1 MLLGNGCLRR
11 CVLGLR
17 AGVGLVLIAA
27 LGCGSESDL
36 HYYGRVRVAKGD
48 YRVLSLHADAEDEYA
63 FARDRSHADDLVL
76 LPFHGKPCRI
86 GKAAG
91 YAVLQ
96 RERGL
101 RIAVVDSN
109 DAATLSVFDEQC
121 KSQIDPV
128 AKVSDLA
135 FIDDQL
141 LVTADGDHLYAIDP
155 WHGTQRTIST
165 ALTQRGSFVL
175 TSEIGRAI
183 WLLEGDTLV
192 LRDFSGKA
200 LNPRPIK
207 HVTEIA
213 VARDQQSMIFSD
225 DRGLYSLDGMPPKR
239 LGEPGCKLHY
249 EPWLSA
255 KTSMNMAMLLSPC
268 EKGRLTL
275 VDPLGMAKVVSDDVT
290 SYFVRHYLT
299 QERTVEN
306 WTMFVT
312 QAGGDEAAP
321 KQYEMAP
328 PEGDVIDV
336 DVPISS
342 RSTLFP
348 VQLSHGVAPIW
359 LITTAESEPR
369 FGKFTVKGS
378 RFEEIAKQT
387 QTVALSPA
395 GFVVLHDFT
404 KEMGGTVSL
413 VDLDGQLHALAHAV
427 PAQGLLKWGSSKEPG
442 AVAGVNGLSSVD
454 AVLYDV
460 DPAVGTGTLA
470 KIEPSGR
477 LHRIADGVPS
487 WSPDSYVT
495 LVRGAQL
502 VAAARDVVVL
512 TYLHDFDAK
521 TNTGT
526 LSLVSPDGEQIAI
539 DENVAS
545 YVPSDQ
551 PGREGVLY
559 ATSGHG
565 PHEVWFVRQ

>member
-17 AGVGLVLIAA
+17 VGIGLGLIAA

-36 HYYGRVRVAKGD
+36 HYYGRVRVAEGD
-48 YRVLSLHADAEDEYA
+48 YRVLSLHADANDEYA
-63 FARDRSHADDLVL
+63 FARDRAHADDLVL
-76 LPFHGKPCRI
+76 LPFHGKSCRI
-86 GKAAG
+86 GKTAG

-101 RIAVVDSN
+101 RIAVVDQN
-109 DAATLSVFDEQC
+109 NAATLNVFDEHC
-121 KSQIDPV
+121 KSQIEPI
-128 AKVSDLA
+128 ANVSDLTL
-135 FIDDQL
+135 IDDQL
-141 LVTADGDHLYAIDP
+141 VVTADQDHLYAIDP
-155 WHGTQRTIST
+155 WHGTKQTIST
-165 ALTQRGSFVL
+165 ALTARGAIAVSPSV
-175 TSEIGRAI
+175 RAI
-183 WLLEGDTLV
+183 WLLEGDKLV
-192 LRDFSGKA
+192 LRDFSGQELKHTGT
-200 LNPRPIK
+200 

-213 VARDQQSMIFSD
+213 LARDQQSMIYSD
-225 DRGLYSLDGMPPKR
+225 EHGLHALVGDVVKR
-239 LGEPGCKLHY
+239 LGEPGCKLRY
-249 EPWLSA
+249 EPWLSD
-255 KTSMNMAMLLSPC
+255 KTSMNMAMMLSPC
-268 EKGRLTL
+268 TEGRLTL
-275 VDPLGMAKVVSDDVT
+275 VDPLGMAKVVADHIT

-312 QAGGDEAAP
+312 QADDSAP
-321 KQYEMAP
+321 KQYRMAP
-328 PEGDVIDV
+328 PEGDLIDV

-348 VQLSHGVAPIW
+348 VQLSHGFARTW

-369 FGKFTVKGS
+369 FGTFTVKGQ
-378 RFEEIAKQT
+378 FEEIAKQT
-387 QTVALSPA
+387 QMVALSPA

-404 KEMGGTVSL
+404 KEAGGTVSL
-413 VDLDGQLHALAHAV
+413 VDLDGDLHAIAHAV

-454 AVLYDV
+454 AVLYGV

-477 LHRIADGVPS
+477 LHRIARGVPS
-487 WSPDSYVT
+487 WSPDSYDT

-502 VAAARDVVVL
+502 VAAAREVVVL

-521 TNTGT
+521 TDTGT
-526 LSLVSPDGEQIAI
+526 LSLVSPDGDQIAI

-545 YVPSDQ
+545 YVPSDE

-559 ATSGHG
+559 ATSGNG